1 MLRAPTIF
9 EHPMNADCVGLF
21 ILVILR
27 VSMVGNL
34 HVEPI
39 ARAGDRMLV
48 TCGITALAWK
58 SLWCSMGLGSI
69 TSSNVNFY
77 GFGLHRL
84 EQPKVIAVSHSI
96 VHLVITVATPH
107 KHQHICFGYRV
118 VCDCKQLQAHL
129 QLVTLAACASSVGA
143 SLAHDMCSDLFR
155 SP

>member
-1 MLRAPTIF
+1 MLIAPIIV
-9 EHPMNADCVGLF
+9 EHPMNAYRVGLF
-21 ILVILR
+21 ILMILR

-39 ARAGDRMLV
+39 ARAADRMLV
-48 TCGITALAWK
+48 ACGVTALAWK
-58 SLWCSMGLGSI
+58 SLSCSMGLGSI

-77 GFGLHRL
+77 GLGLHRL
-84 EQPKVIAVSHSI
+84 EQPKVIAVSPSI
-96 VHLVITVATPH
+96 VVITFATPH
-107 KHQHICFGYRV
+107 AQKHLCFGYRV

-143 SLAHDMCSDLFR
+143 SLAHDMCSYCFR